1 MEIVKNKEFN
11 GIELYFGERPEYKV
25 IELLKGAKFRWHSIK
40 KCWYAKENENTLN
53 IAHNVE
59 KYIVGELDELP
70 KISSNKIINNKVAIN
85 ELGVKVGDI
94 FSYSWGYE
102 QTNVNYF
109 QVVALKGKTQV
120 IIREIAYKTT
130 KTNGLDSYMV
140 APCKDKFL
148 SKSHFIE
155 NNDIGMAKKTQGLKN
170 GTIYIKIESFGFCS
184 LWDGKDEM
192 MTCYY

>member
-1 MEIVKNKEFN
+1 MELVKNIECN

-25 IELLKGAKFRWHSIK
+25 IEVLKSARFRWHSIK

-53 IAHNVE
+53 IAHSVI
-59 KYIVGELDELP
+59 KYINKEIDELP
-70 KISSNKIINNKVAIN
+70 KIDAKKVVTKTVEN

-102 QTNVNYF
+102 QTNINYF
-109 QVVALKGKTQV
+109 QVVGLKGKTQV

-130 KTNGLDSYMV
+130 ETTGFESYKV

-155 NNDIGMAKKTQGLKN
+155 NNDIGVAKKTQGLKN

-184 LWDGKDEM
+184 LWDGKDDI